1 MLQTLLFRRNISV
14 YFLLFSCCLFMTGCG
29 SMKNVSTAGYS
40 LGGGADYA
48 MKEMAYDTG
57 MEDMESEV
65 PTRKSATDQTGP
77 HEPSTKRMIY
87 YQGYLKLL
95 VAQPTKVIDQA
106 RALASEHGGYVE
118 RLDTMRITLRIPV
131 AKFDFVYKKAMELG
145 DVLKKSINASDI
157 TQSFRD
163 DELRLKIARAT
174 RERLVELL
182 AKATEEEEK
191 LKILKEIQRLSEEIE
206 QFETRLRILSG
217 LANYSK
223 LSIELEKR
231 RGFTERE
238 SKDIAEFRWIKRL
251 SPFRAADLGYKGRL
265 EMSVPENMVL
275 LGKKGQW
282 TVESADG
289 AVMRT
294 GRIAN
299 KPSGD
304 SDFWIEALRVRLAA
318 EFSKVEVQTVGEFK
332 VLRMVSR
339 SDEPYIYLVG
349 ISAERTQKTMKLIE
363 VYYPSRSHEERYGKS
378 VQACIAGGEK

>member
-1 MLQTLLFRRNISV
+1 ICYLFI
-14 YFLLFSCCLFMTGCG
+14 TGC
-29 SMKNVSTAGYS
+29 SASKDISSAGYA
-40 LGGGADYA
+40 LGHRADYEVGA
-48 MKEMAYDTG
+48 MAYDNS
-57 MEDMESEV
+57 MEGVELEESV
-65 PTRKSATDQTGP
+65 RKPVNEQSGTP
-77 HEPSTKRMIY
+77 KNSTKRMVY
-87 YQGYLKLL
+87 YQGYLKML

-118 RLDTMRITLRIPV
+118 RLDTMSITIRIPV
-131 AKFDFVYKKAMELG
+131 AKFDLVFKKAMELG
-145 DVLKKSINASDI
+145 DVMKKSINASDI
-157 TQSFRD
+157 TQSFQD

-223 LSIELEKR
+223 LTIELEKR
-231 RGFTERE
+231 HGFTERE
-238 SKDIAEFRWIKRL
+238 TKDIAEFSWIKKL
-251 SPFRAADLGYKGRL
+251 SPFRAADLGYRGRL
-265 EMSVPENMVL
+265 EMIVPANMVL

-289 AVMRT
+289 AVMRS
-294 GRIAN
+294 GWIAN

-304 SDFWIEALRVRLAA
+304 SDFWIEAVRLRLAA
-318 EFSKVEVQTVGEFK
+318 EFSKVEVQTIGEFK
-332 VLRMVSR
+332 VLRMVDR

-349 ISAERTQKTMKLIE
+349 ISADQTKNTMKLIE
-363 VYYPSRSHEERYGKS
+363 VYFPSRSHEERYGKS
-378 VQACIAGGEK
+378 VQASIAGGEK